1 MRSIITMGLLCT
13 LLLQLPACAQ
23 QPRELPDV
31 SLPKPQGETVELFN
45 GEDFSGWKL
54 FLPDEGADPAETWQV
69 KDSIVMCS
77 GEPAGYMRT
86 TDTYSDYVLTFEW
99 RWPKGGGNSGVLLHI
114 QEEDEVWPKSIEG
127 QLQHQSAADFWV
139 IGGTDFNERE
149 GVIGRRLPKAK
160 PSTEKPLGEWNQY
173 TVEAKGDTIILSI
186 NGEVQNIATGA
197 TVREGYI
204 GLQSEGTPIEFR
216 NITLQRY
223 E

>member
-1 MRSIITMGLLCT
+1 MRRVWILMLSCV

-23 QPRELPDV
+23 EPRELPDV
-31 SLPKPQGETVELFN
+31 SLPEPQGETIDLLR
-45 GEDFSGWKL
+45 GEDLSGWKL
-54 FLPDEGADPAETWQV
+54 FLPDEDADPAETWQV
-69 KDSIVMCS
+69 KDGIVQCT

-86 TDTYSDYVLTFEW
+86 LETYRDYVLTFEW
-99 RWPKGGGNSGVLLHI
+99 RWPAGGGNSGVLVHI

-127 QLQHQSAADFWV
+127 QLQNQSAGDFWV

-149 GVIGRRLPKAK
+149 GVIGRRLIKAK
-160 PSTEKPLGEWNQY
+160 PSSEKPQGDWNHY
-173 TVEAKGDTIILSI
+173 TVEAKDDTIILTI
-186 NGEVQNIATGA
+186 NGTVQNIATGA
-197 TVREGYI
+197 SLTEGYI